1 MGEAAYLSEL
11 KCKKFLCKEAIHSKS
26 EWRKAAL
33 KKKNE
38 LQNAGISAFEA
49 HPEYQDITKCKP
61 DDDDDYPSISEC
73 ARINQPT
80 PPGRQAPS
88 NRPANT
94 GKRGRCPKG
103 TAFNKRT
110 QNCEAKNRRGSPVK
124 PTSPVRPGS
133 AKKRCPNGTKRNKR
147 TGNCEAKNRRG
158 SPIKSPSPLPKSY
171 GDFRP
176 SSAKRGRCPNGTRR
190 NKKTGDCEEK

>member
-11 KCKKFLCKEAIHSKS
+11 NCKKFLCKESIHSKS

-38 LQNAGISAFEA
+38 LQNAGISAFEE

-73 ARINQPT
+73 ARINQPP

-88 NRPANT
+88 SRPANT
-94 GKRGRCPKG
+94 SKRGRCPKG
-103 TAFNKRT
+103 TRF
-110 QNCEAKNRRGSPVK
+110 
-124 PTSPVRPGS
+124 
-133 AKKRCPNGTKRNKR
+133 
-147 TGNCEAKNRRG
+147 
-158 SPIKSPSPLPKSY
+158 
-171 GDFRP
+171 
-176 SSAKRGRCPNGTRR
+176 
-190 NKKTGDCEEK
+190 NKKTLNCEPKK

>member
-1 MGEAAYLSEL
+1 MNQA
-11 KCKKFLCKEAIHSKS
+11 KCKDFLCKEEIHSKRD
-26 EWRKAAL
+26 WKLKALA
-33 KKKNE
+33 KKKE
-38 LQNAGISAFEA
+38 LQNAGIGDYEV
-49 HPEYQDITKCKP
+49 HPEYVKITNCKP
-61 DDDDDYPSISEC
+61 DDDDNYPSQSDC
-73 ARINQPT
+73 NKVS
-80 PPGRQAPS
+80 PG
-88 NRPANT
+88 RPANT

-103 TAFNKRT
+103 TTFNKRT

-124 PTSPVRPGS
+124 PTSPVRPASPVRPGS

-158 SPIKSPSPLPKSY
+158 SPLKSPSPLPKSY